1 MKPVLQALVLAER
14 IYEDK
19 SGKKVICGTF
29 NGLFIGKIAI
39 PEKEL
44 SDGSKMRVLPGGT
57 DMGSP
62 AAYISVT
69 DVVDGTELVL
79 QFVNQ
84 STNKVVFR
92 AGVKLEVKDRLET
105 VEIVAPLPPM
115 SAIINKPGVYSFD
128 VLCDA
133 EILGSH
139 RLIVKGLDA
148 ET

>member
-29 NGLFIGKIAI
+29 NGLVIGKIPVPAMQL
-39 PEKEL
+39 P
-44 SDGSKMRVLPGGT
+44 DGSIKPMLLGGT

-62 AAYISVT
+62 AAFISIT
-69 DVVDGTELVL
+69 DIVDGTELVL

-84 STNKVVFR
+84 SKNMVLFR
-92 AGVKLEVKDRLET
+92 AGVKLEIKDRLAT
-105 VEIVAPLPPM
+105 VELVAPLPPM
-115 SAIINKPGVYSFD
+115 SAIIQEPGVYSFD

-139 RLIVKGLDA
+139 RLIVKELG
-148 ET
+148 T